1 MTGQSTLKRT
11 LLTGAAAAAAMV
23 VLLPQGAQAGGM
35 DLIETR
41 PYERVV
47 INDDFVMGLLP
58 EGDQNYVVSTPESF
72 DADVEAAKQYPG
84 SSIRPNSVGA
94 GIYGEDDEIVLI
106 EGVWRLDEG
115 VPFIAVTPEG
125 QDWGYG
131 AQPVALKNEDGWGTF
146 YFDPAAWEI
155 EGVDTY
161 TITASDADGEV
172 FSEFEVSLG
181 F

>member
-1 MTGQSTLKRT
+1 MTGQPTLKRA
-11 LLTGAAAAAAMV
+11 LFSGAAAAAIV

-35 DLIETR
+35 DLIEVR

-58 EGDQNYVVSTPESF
+58 EGDQNYVVSSPEYF
-72 DADVEAAKQYPG
+72 DEDIEAAKHYPG
-84 SSIRPNSVGA
+84 SGIRPNSVGA
-94 GIYGEDDEIVLI
+94 GIYGEDGEITLI

-146 YFDPAAWEI
+146 YFDPARWEI
-155 EGVDTY
+155 DGVDTY
-161 TITASDADGEV
+161 TITATDADGEV
-172 FSEFEVSLG
+172 FSEFEVSLDL
-181 F
+181 